1 MARQAPFV
9 HTKRTE
15 VQWAPLSAYRI
26 FQFPTTDHH
35 FYKQRSEQKI
45 IMCTNCAWVFKTKG
59 IFAIDPIVQRSDP
72 NIHVDHWYEPCISFK
87 GNQAPFLAIAFRPI
101 SILFLFWRSE
111 KQVKALGMEEGKR
124 LWC

>member
-59 IFAIDPIVQRSDP
+59 IFAIDL
-72 NIHVDHWYEPCISFK
+72 NIHVDHWYEPCITLK
-87 GNQAPFLAIAFRPI
+87 GNQAYFLAIAFTPI
-101 SILFLFWRSE
+101 SILFL
-111 KQVKALGMEEGKR
+111 L
-124 LWC
+124 